1 MFERFSQRTR
11 RVIFW
16 SLHYSR
22 LAGSPYIE
30 PEHILEGL
38 LCEDPQLFHLILP
51 GNPDLVRDLQAQLAA
66 KRATPIKDKRDVPL
80 SPPGKAVVVGAAD
93 TQLRFGHRQVTNQHL
108 MLALLTVPAPSSSW
122 FGKRKGWPVQ
132 RLLAD
137 HGFTPALVEEKTRHE
152 AITTSSRVLDDGV
165 VALNAQIGALGE
177 LFITKGL
184 FSREEYVALLDQYDG
199 PLPPQAFL
207 QPLIDAFASKGL
219 LTDAEKQTNE
229 LIVKDPSKEKSGTQA
244 DDGS

>member
-1 MFERFSQRTR
+1 MFERFSQRAR
-11 RVIFW
+11 RVIVW

-22 LAGSPYIE
+22 LAGSPYLE

-38 LCEDPQLFHLILP
+38 LYEDPQLFHLLLP
-51 GNPDLVRDLQAQLAA
+51 EKPDLVRDLQAQLAA
-66 KRATPIKDKRDVPL
+66 KRDVPL

-122 FGKRKGWPVQ
+122 FGKRKEWPVQ

-137 HGFTPALVEEKTRHE
+137 HGFTPALVEEKTKHE
-152 AITTSSRVLDDGV
+152 AITTSSRVLDDVV
-165 VALNAQIGALGE
+165 VALNAQIGAVAE

-184 FSREEYVALLDQYDG
+184 FSREEYVALLDQYEG

-207 QPLIDAFASKGL
+207 QPLIDAFISKGL
-219 LTDAEKQTNE
+219 LTDAEKQTTE
-229 LIVKDPSKEKSGTQA
+229 HVVKDPSKEKSGTQA